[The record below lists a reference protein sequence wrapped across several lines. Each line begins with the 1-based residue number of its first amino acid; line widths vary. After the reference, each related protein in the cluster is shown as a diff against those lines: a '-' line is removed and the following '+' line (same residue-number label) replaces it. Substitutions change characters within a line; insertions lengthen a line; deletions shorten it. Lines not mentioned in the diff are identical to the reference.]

1 MSEFQYTKEEKEL
14 NKVLKYNQKFSE
26 NLLNEEDYKK
36 TRNSADE
43 SINSSER
50 LLKELGYGKELSNVK
65 RNTQNTTRDSKL
77 QHSSELEEW
86 EALLQKAEKEVP
98 EETFLEDILSQEEIA
113 RVYNELD
120 EINKEFSQKTSIIN
134 KTDLR
139 NKTSIL

>member
-50 LLKELGYGKELSNVK
+50 LLKELGYGK
-65 RNTQNTTRDSKL
+65 
-77 QHSSELEEW
+77 
-86 EALLQKAEKEVP
+86 
-98 EETFLEDILSQEEIA
+98 
-113 RVYNELD
+113 
-120 EINKEFSQKTSIIN
+120 
-134 KTDLR
+134 
-139 NKTSIL
+139 